1 METIQIDDHEQ
12 QIAKLCH
19 ALGHP
24 LRVGIVKYIA
34 GHPGCICNDI
44 VLRTDRAQST
54 ISEHLRV
61 LINAGLVACE
71 HDGQTSVYSLKA
83 EALRL
88 LSSGLEKISVQ
99 KSAPKQSN
107 RLIKPHYLK

>member
-1 METIQIDDHEQ
+1 METIRIDDHEQ

-61 LINAGLVACE
+61 LINAGLIECQ
-71 HDGQTSVYSLKA
+71 HDGQASAYYIHS
-83 EALRL
+83 EALQV
-88 LSSGLEKISVQ
+88 LSRGLEAIRAQQASP
-99 KSAPKQSN
+99 KSPNEQS
-107 RLIKPHYLK
+107 KHHFK

>member
-1 METIQIDDHEQ
+1 METIRIDDHEQ

-54 ISEHLRV
+54 ISEHQR
-61 LINAGLVACE
+61 
-71 HDGQTSVYSLKA
+71 
-83 EALRL
+83 
-88 LSSGLEKISVQ
+88 
-99 KSAPKQSN
+99 
-107 RLIKPHYLK
+107 